1 MQFQGAGQLKTYF
14 FQSWGA
20 GSHGPRD
27 KPLFFDKFEE
37 EKQTNFKRRIA
48 REYTIFFTFETN
60 ESWTTIRLL
69 FCLKGSGHCW

>member
-48 REYTIFFTFETN
+48 R
-60 ESWTTIRLL
+60 
-69 FCLKGSGHCW
+69 